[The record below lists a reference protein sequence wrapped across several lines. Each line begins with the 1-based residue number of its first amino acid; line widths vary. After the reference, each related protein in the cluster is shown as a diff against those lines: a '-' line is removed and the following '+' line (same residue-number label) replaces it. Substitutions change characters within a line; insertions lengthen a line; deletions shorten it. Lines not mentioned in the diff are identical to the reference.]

1 MDFVHCEQDPK
12 PPKWVFMF
20 FFKELA
26 QLIEKASN
34 RPECTRF
41 KRELKNSLNWVYFKA
56 MLKDDIKDTSA
67 LLSDPKVYKWRRMV
81 SSCVV
86 GGPEEPDDPRSDKK
100 YRKVLVGRVSIP
112 NEENHIKE
120 EITRVNRENLGTV
133 TRVMTRDSIPDH
145 KMNNIKIQGDTKSM
159 RESAHKAARLLSPI
173 DHSELK
179 ALKPDIFSGS
189 DKTIGTSNKRIRQ
202 NEMGHISTPTLK
214 RSPFGGS
221 KTKQPP
227 IANSGPKLLMANK
240 NYATAAKGGG
250 WGSTESHKDG
260 MDPSVR
266 FLPQQSTVDSTS
278 STDKVKTSSVR
289 PKPRGGKI

>member
-34 RPECTRF
+34 RPECTRL

-67 LLSDPKVYKWRRMV
+67 LLCDPKVYKWKRVV

-86 GGPEEPDDPRSDKK
+86 GGPDELDDPRSGKK
-100 YRKVLVGRVSIP
+100 YRKVLAGRVSIP
-112 NEENHIKE
+112 NIENHIKE
-120 EITRVNRENLGTV
+120 EILRMHRENLGTV
-133 TRVMTRDSIPDH
+133 TRVMTRNSIPDD
-145 KMNNIKIQGDTKSM
+145 KMNNFKIQGDTKAM

-189 DKTIGTSNKRIRQ
+189 EKTIGRSNKRIMQ

-214 RSPFGGS
+214 KSPFGGS
-221 KTKQPP
+221 ETKQTP
-227 IANSGPKLLMANK
+227 IANSRPKLLMANK
-240 NYATAAKGGG
+240 HYATSAKGVG
-250 WGSTESHKDG
+250 WGLTESPKDG
-260 MDPSVR
+260 IDPSVR
-266 FLPQQSTVDSTS
+266 FLPQQSTLDSAN

-289 PKPRGGKI
+289 PKPRGEKI